1 MVLSN
6 RLATIPEAC
15 RDGTMFVLSPDA
27 TLPCR
32 CIRCNAD
39 APGLRLSKR
48 ISTLSTWYPL
58 FSSAGWN
65 AHCADECPIHITF
78 SLCLRHRMEWLARVT
93 LLGFVGV
100 ANIFFFVI
108 CKIVPDLVPITG
120 ALALFPIVL
129 FMSIVLG
136 VRSILRPRQ
145 VHHGLAW
152 FGGAG
157 PEFLD
162 SLPQFNERSAA
173 LPEAASPALN

>member
-6 RLATIPEAC
+6 RLVAIPAAC
-15 RDGTMFVLSPDA
+15 RDGMMFVLSPDA
-27 TLPCR
+27 TLPGR
-32 CIRCNAD
+32 CVKCNAD
-39 APGLRLSKR
+39 APGPRLSKR
-48 ISTLSTWYPL
+48 ISTLSAWYPL

-65 AHCADECPIHITF
+65 AHCADERPIHITF
-78 SLCLRHRMEWLARVT
+78 SLCLRHRLEWLARVT
-93 LLGFVGV
+93 LLGFVGI

-108 CKIVPDLVPITG
+108 FKIAPDMMPITG
-120 ALALFPIVL
+120 AISLFPIVL
-129 FMSIVLG
+129 FLSIILG
-136 VRSILRPRQ
+136 IRSILRPRR

-162 SLPQFNERSAA
+162 SLPQIGERPAA